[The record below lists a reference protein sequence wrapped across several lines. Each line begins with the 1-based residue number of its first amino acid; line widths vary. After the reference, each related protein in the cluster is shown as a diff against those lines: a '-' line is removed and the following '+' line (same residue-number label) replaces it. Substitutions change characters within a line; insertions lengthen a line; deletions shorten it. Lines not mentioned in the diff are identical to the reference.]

1 MQKTYK
7 KFLLFFCITYI
18 DCIYPVFYCPIYY
31 GNRAFHSVNL
41 RQLQMHTGLEL
52 QTM

>member
-7 KFLLFFCITYI
+7 KYFALFVTYI

-31 GNRAFHSVNL
+31 GNRAFIL
-41 RQLQMHTGLEL
+41 
-52 QTM
+52 